1 MSLLHVWRIQAT
13 ISHSTCQVNGGWE
26 LIAIRYQSVYLV
38 QDSISKYYIRLIKNC
53 MQTTHIFQTLISLYT
68 RCDSNARPSA

>member
-13 ISHSTCQVNGGWE
+13 ISRSTCQVNGGWE

-38 QDSISKYYIRLIKNC
+38 QDSIRKYYIRLIKNC
-53 MQTTHIFQTLISLYT
+53 MQPTHIFQTVFSL
-68 RCDSNARPSA
+68 